1 MPTIFMATI
10 KWYNPIE
17 EKEQQDTVTFLA
29 NDFVDATNTLVKAF
43 AYDIREILDFT
54 PIGQGYV
61 ISLGH
66 SDKVDEAIELILK
79 ENDCDV

>member
-10 KWYNPIE
+10 KWFNTSDMR
-17 EKEQQDTVTFLA
+17 EQQDTVAFLA
-29 NDFVDATNTLVKAF
+29 DDFVDAINTLVKEF
-43 AYDIREILDFT
+43 GTDIREILDFT

-66 SDKVDEAIELILK
+66 SDKVDETIELILK
-79 ENDCDV
+79 ENNF

>member
-10 KWYNPIE
+10 KWFNAVDMRDE
-17 EKEQQDTVTFLA
+17 QDTVALLA
-29 NDFVDATNTLVKAF
+29 DDFVDAINTLVKEF
-43 AYDIREILDFT
+43 GTDICEILDFT

-66 SDKVDEAIELILK
+66 SDKVDETIKLILK
-79 ENDCDV
+79 ENGF